1 MKFLSKIN
9 SQKRFSEN
17 LEKSRDKLYRF
28 AYCYVKNEDD
38 ALDILSE
45 AVYKGYISFHKL
57 RDEKYFETWMIRIII
72 NCAND
77 FFKKTNKYVYLDEH
91 NIENIKDINTSL
103 SMEDRMDLYDLMDR
117 LPDDEKTIIILKYFQ
132 ELNFREISEVLSL
145 PENTVKSKLYRTIKK
160 LNKYL
165 KEDEVKF
172 ND

>member
-1 MKFLSKIN
+1 
-9 SQKRFSEN
+9 
-17 LEKSRDKLYRF
+17 
-28 AYCYVKNEDD
+28 
-38 ALDILSE
+38 
-45 AVYKGYISFHKL
+45 
-57 RDEKYFETWMIRIII
+57 
-72 NCAND
+72 
-77 FFKKTNKYVYLDEH
+77 
-91 NIENIKDINTSL
+91 
-103 SMEDRMDLYDLMDR
+103 MDLYDLMDR

>member
-1 MKFLSKIN
+1 
-9 SQKRFSEN
+9 
-17 LEKSRDKLYRF
+17 
-28 AYCYVKNEDD
+28 
-38 ALDILSE
+38 
-45 AVYKGYISFHKL
+45 HK
-57 RDEKYFETWMIRIII
+57 
-72 NCAND
+72 
-77 FFKKTNKYVYLDEH
+77 
-91 NIENIKDINTSL
+91 IENIKEVNTSL

-132 ELNFREISEVLSL
+132 ELNFREISEVLSI